1 MKLKLIAA
9 AVASLAAGNAMA
21 LDINQTA
28 TVTLH
33 LSGSSAFQK
42 VIESIIH
49 NSICDPTTDTVY
61 QDPGS
66 SGNGKHEV
74 AHFCTTQSAST
85 SLGVGTATNM
95 LIYYRVDG
103 GSIFGVDYPGQVA
116 AHYYHLGTDCGTL
129 AAGTAVCSAWNNGP
143 VASIGSA
150 DYTSAVPDIG
160 LSDVEPAMFTKT
172 TSTINVPGTCAD
184 TYFAETPCPSGT
196 YSSSLATS
204 TPVAVQVMGIAVSS
218 GLYAALQA
226 AEGLTTGQP
235 SLTTAQIT
243 SMLAKSNLSTGA
255 TTKGWDNL
263 RAVLNTEY
271 GTTDTSLTGPVLI
284 CRRTAGSG
292 TQATWNGIGMGNPC
306 ALKTT
311 AALSILAKGNSTA
324 GSYSIQENSGS
335 GDVINCL
342 TTSTAYPLAM
352 GILST
357 DQSGNLSSG
366 AAYVKIDG
374 FDIQNAANVENG
386 LIRTAIESTMQMS
399 VALDT
404 STAGTSAASDLAK
417 GLRQLIID
425 GNPGSGF
432 FNVKGSQGPNPLNV
446 TRSGK
451 TCAQFTY

>member
-9 AVASLAAGNAMA
+9 AVASLAAGNALA
-21 LDINQTA
+21 LDITQTA

-33 LSGSSAFQK
+33 LAGSSAFQK
-42 VIESIIH
+42 TIESIIH
-49 NSICDPTTDTVY
+49 NSVCDPTTDTVY

-66 SGNGKHEV
+66 AGNGKHEV

-85 SLGVGTATNM
+85 ALGIGTATN
-95 LIYYRVDG
+95 LLVYYRVDG
-103 GSIFGVDYPGQVA
+103 GSIFGVDYPGQVN
-116 AHYYHLGTDCGTL
+116 AHFYHLGADCGTL
-129 AAGTAVCSAWNNGP
+129 TAGTAVCTAWNNGP
-143 VASIGSA
+143 VASLGSA
-150 DYTSAVPDIG
+150 DYTSAIPDIG

-172 TSTINVPGTCAD
+172 TSAINVPATCAD

-196 YSSSLATS
+196 FNSAAATS

-218 GLYAALQA
+218 ALYAALQL
-226 AEGLTTGQP
+226 AEGTTGQP
-235 SLTTAQIT
+235 SLTTAQIA
-243 SMLAKSNLSTGA
+243 SMMAKSNLSTNA
-255 TTKGWDNL
+255 ATKGWDNL

-271 GTTDTSLTGPVLI
+271 GTTDTTLSGPVLV

-292 TQATWNGIGMGNPC
+292 TQATWNGIAMGNPC
-306 ALKTT
+306 ALKTASNLT
-311 AALSILAKGNSTA
+311 ILAKGNSVT
-324 GSYSIQENSGS
+324 GYSVQENSGS

-342 TTSTAYPLAM
+342 TTSTALPLAM

-357 DQSGNLSSG
+357 DQAGNLSSG
-366 AAYVKIDG
+366 AQYIKIDG

-386 LIRTAIESTMQMS
+386 LIKTAIESTMQMS

-404 STAGTSAASDLAK
+404 PTAGTSAASDIAK

-425 GNPGSGF
+425 GNPGTGF
-432 FNVKGSQGPNPLNV
+432 FNVKGSAGPNPLNV